1 MIYVLVFFNKNM
13 YLVFYALEYS
23 KRLFNKVFKDA
34 SDFDNFDAHIT
45 RKRYLLRNKER
56 QLLSF
61 VINTKCWYRVEREK

>member
-1 MIYVLVFFNKNM
+1 M

-45 RKRYLLRNKER
+45 RKRHLLRNRER

-61 VINTKCWYRVEREK
+61 VTNTKCWYHVEREK